1 MAERR
6 GEEGN
11 GNPSQSSC
19 LKNPTD
25 RTWDCRVG
33 HDLATKPQM
42 EAKRRGCAGRGW
54 ALAGWPGWLLRWPVM
69 DQMQKLR
76 FICRL
81 GSELPWETD
90 SIQMHQGLICK

>member
-11 GNPSQSSC
+11 GNPSQSC

-33 HDLATKPQM
+33 HDLATKPQT
-42 EAKRRGCAGRGW
+42 EAKGEGVRRLEARLARLAAPVAGYGSRCRNSTSSV
-54 ALAGWPGWLLRWPVM
+54 ALEVR
-69 DQMQKLR
+69 
-76 FICRL
+76 
-81 GSELPWETD
+81 LPWETD